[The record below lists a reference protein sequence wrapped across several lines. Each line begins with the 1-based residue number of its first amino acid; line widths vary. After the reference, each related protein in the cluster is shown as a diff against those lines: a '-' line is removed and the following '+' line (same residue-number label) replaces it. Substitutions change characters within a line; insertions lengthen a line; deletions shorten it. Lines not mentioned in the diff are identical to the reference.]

1 MSGRGGRREAARF
14 WRFFCGKRAAF
25 SYVFLFCVLFM
36 GGGTV
41 SLASQA
47 GLKPGTEGGEA
58 AGPDG
63 LDSGGF
69 DEMDAGDEDGEDF
82 DLSAYEGDVTEE
94 ELDQALEEY
103 IRQMDL
109 DALIQSGEAAGKV
122 EDPPLTMEWEDG
134 AFKYTLPN
142 GNFFLSSVPNG
153 MITAERVE
161 LKLPE
166 GAIGLARFNDESE
179 KFVNSRYFAE
189 KGSYSMRLLMFQQP
203 GDMATDYNLYE
214 VHFCFTIIGK
224 QEKAL
229 GAFPAPQGFDIKEV
243 RRNGTPVKPDSERCF
258 FLGEDGYYEIRCES
272 EAGEGLFVE
281 TGFFKDTTAPFLS
294 FSEEREPG
302 GITGPVEFYPSEEGC
317 RIYMDYNGNR
327 GYAVGNV
334 LTAAGNYEL
343 SVEDAAGNRRAYRLR
358 IRQTYDL
365 MDGRLL
371 LLILIMLAIIGIRL
385 AAARRDMRVL

>member
-25 SYVFLFCVLFM
+25 SYVFLLCVLFM

-153 MITAERVE
+153 MITA
-161 LKLPE
+161 
-166 GAIGLARFNDESE
+166 
-179 KFVNSRYFAE
+179 
-189 KGSYSMRLLMFQQP
+189 
-203 GDMATDYNLYE
+203 
-214 VHFCFTIIGK
+214 
-224 QEKAL
+224 
-229 GAFPAPQGFDIKEV
+229 
-243 RRNGTPVKPDSERCF
+243 
-258 FLGEDGYYEIRCES
+258 
-272 EAGEGLFVE
+272 
-281 TGFFKDTTAPFLS
+281 
-294 FSEEREPG
+294 
-302 GITGPVEFYPSEEGC
+302 
-317 RIYMDYNGNR
+317 
-327 GYAVGNV
+327 
-334 LTAAGNYEL
+334 
-343 SVEDAAGNRRAYRLR
+343 
-358 IRQTYDL
+358 
-365 MDGRLL
+365 
-371 LLILIMLAIIGIRL
+371 
-385 AAARRDMRVL
+385 